1 VSWTVNIIARGVF
14 FVDVIS
20 FKVQIVMLM
29 AVLGFNE
36 WTEF

>member
-1 VSWTVNIIARGVF
+1 MSWTVNISAHGVF

-29 AVLGFNE
+29 AVLGINQ
-36 WTEF
+36 WIEF